1 MHGYPK
7 CNVYMKKQLILI
19 IVSLLSLTTI
29 LALSVNIP
37 SKPINY
43 TEIILNYTSNHSLTC
58 DNATCWSTPEGV
70 KCAVSDI
77 TYDEISGGDVNA
89 NGYTGY
95 FAYLVGTVGGID
107 MNGDPWYWSGASQEF
122 SGDVY
127 VDNNFEVYG
136 TSNLKGN
143 LTVNGYSYLNNT
155 YPLATLTY
163 DLGSGASRWRY
174 LYVQNISFENAD
186 GYNLHLTENL
196 TIDGMINGVNI
207 STLAL
212 NSNLS
217 NYVPYTGATGNVD
230 LNNKNISNL
239 DWINKAGY
247 THIGQII
254 TNNLLWGRGIYA
266 FTNDVASNELRF
278 GVDDLAGIEGWIYFT
293 GTGNDTVYETFTGD
307 FSPSN
312 NEYGDMLIDLG
323 KSNSRFRDLW
333 LSRTVNLN
341 NKIILNGTSGN
352 GNFTGNVTAQYYNG
366 INISTLALNSNI
378 INYTSDEIWINKN
391 SSNAFNFNSSKLS
404 TIYYNAT
411 QSVAIAGTIDGGT
424 LADTNHQ
431 DGKYDGV
438 TFNFSEVSA
447 TPGLDLRIN
456 FTNITS
462 FNQGVMRYKTAS
474 GLSGAYPIIQM
485 WNYDTSIWEDYPA
498 VAQSLTFATITQPV
512 FDSAEHVSNGVA
524 QMRIYKATK
533 GNTGNKYYVDWIAI
547 SKGFGTPSG
556 EEVDPYSF
564 HMNQNLN
571 NSGYN
576 ISADYFIGDG
586 SLLTGITGDNSS
598 WNATA
603 LNGYAQYNFTTNN
616 FNGSGNFNTTGIGRF
631 SNITDTGLTSG
642 RVVYVT
648 TSGQLTDS
656 SVLTFNGT
664 TLALSSSNA
673 IQFRDSALYIYSDG
687 DGQLR
692 LQSDQ
697 WISARS
703 QSLGSED
710 TGGFAVYGQTQLN
723 SPDATVDRQDA
734 PDVFYVNKAGT
745 GGSSGS
751 GPPGVFTGGA
761 GADFKILAGN
771 GGLALPTET
780 GGRGGI
786 IYLTSGNGGIGPG
799 TNGAG
804 GDIEITTGSG
814 LTYGNIIL
822 VKNGGYV
829 IIGRNSSFSGG
840 NGSSRL
846 QVQGDVSINGTLFT
860 FSPSIENYNR
870 DFLNKL
876 PASSSI
882 IGSDG
887 KLNSI
892 YMLDKEFI
900 TDIWDEYPY
909 MIYECRIE
917 NKTEICQDWIDY
929 NRPIQ
934 YILNK
939 TDIFQVVMNNR
950 ILIDE
955 LKEKVILLEDENKRI
970 KDCLLNSKD
979 FDEYKLCVN
988 K

>member
-1 MHGYPK
+1 
-7 CNVYMKKQLILI
+7 MKKQLILI

-485 WNYDTSIWEDYPA
+485 WNYDTSTWEDYPP
-498 VAQSLTFATITQPV
+498 VAQSITFATITQPV

-648 TSGQLTDS
+648 TSGQLTDDS
-656 SVLTFNGT
+656 DLTFNGE
-664 TLALSSSNA
+664 TLTLN
-673 IQFRDSALYIYSDG
+673 
-687 DGQLR
+687 
-692 LQSDQ
+692 
-697 WISARS
+697 
-703 QSLGSED
+703 
-710 TGGFAVYGQTQLN
+710 TGEVSVTGKAGAM
-723 SPDATVDRQDA
+723 SGAGAA
-734 PDVFYVNKAGT
+734 PDVLT
-745 GGSSGS
+745 MI
-751 GPPGVFTGGA
+751 GGA
-761 GADFKILAGN
+761 AGQGTVSIGGGVSFTTGKGGLGANPGIRAGQGGYFKITTGAGGEYPPYS
-771 GGLALPTET
+771 GGDGGDFTLTTGIGQALSTAN
-780 GGRGGI
+780 RGGN
-786 IYLTSGNGGIGPG
+786 IYLTTGNGYSSAGG
-799 TNGAG
+799 TG
-804 GDIEITTGSG
+804 GDIELTTGSG
-814 LTYGNIIL
+814 FTRYGNIIL
-822 VKNGGYV
+822 AKNGGYAV
-829 IIGRNSSFSGG
+829 IGDSTNISTDLLQVNGSALIKGNLNVTKIFYINLTTISNVIQLSAITLPACATATNGTIGRNSTSLYFCD
-840 NGSSRL
+840 GSVWNAL
-846 QVQGDVSINGTLFT
+846 
-860 FSPSIENYNR
+860 Y
-870 DFLNKL
+870 
-876 PASSSI
+876 
-882 IGSDG
+882 
-887 KLNSI
+887 
-892 YMLDKEFI
+892 
-900 TDIWDEYPY
+900 
-909 MIYECRIE
+909 
-917 NKTEICQDWIDY
+917 
-929 NRPIQ
+929 
-934 YILNK
+934 
-939 TDIFQVVMNNR
+939 
-950 ILIDE
+950 
-955 LKEKVILLEDENKRI
+955 
-970 KDCLLNSKD
+970 
-979 FDEYKLCVN
+979 
-988 K
+988 